1 MKTKSNMKTKTNFQ
15 KAAMR
20 TAAVVV
26 SFVLV
31 SFTVSAQ
38 DFWKKLL
45 TNSTFNEIAMAMV
58 EASQHEK
65 LPQHSEIGNADWF
78 DFDRAFD
85 PELELE
91 GWMTSESYFEVS
103 TFPTSNEEV
112 FGLINPNFNL
122 HINEEPLSIEN
133 WMTSA
138 DFWKM

>member
-1 MKTKSNMKTKTNFQ
+1 LQ

-26 SFVLV
+26 SFVLI

-45 TNSTFNEIAMAMV
+45 TNSTFSEIALSMV
-58 EASQHEK
+58 ETSNLER
-65 LPQHSEIGNADWF
+65 LPQHSGAETIDWLNF
-78 DFDRAFD
+78 DKAFD

-91 GWMTSESYFEVS
+91 GWMTNESYFKFD
-103 TFPTSNEEV
+103 TFQTGHDEDFIPD
-112 FGLINPNFNL
+112 I
-122 HINEEPLSIEN
+122 SIESTEESLTIES

-138 DFWKM
+138 DFWRM